1 MIKLSKLNPF
11 SIITSLLAIIFIVY
25 FIFEAKKSRS
35 DIDANLKTTVGRIVK
50 YQTGGNTVS
59 YVTYSYR
66 VNGVD
71 YMGSSSKRA
80 FKGCED
86 THWCIGATL
95 TIEYSSINPRN
106 SRINWDAGYVLPNPP
121 PTAGAS
127 VRRGAE

>member
-1 MIKLSKLNPF
+1 MSKFNKLNPF
-11 SIITSLLAIIFIVY
+11 SITTSLLAIIFIVY
-25 FIFEAKKSRS
+25 FIFQARISKS
-35 DIDANLKTTVGRIVK
+35 DIDLNLKTTVGRIVK

-71 YMGSSSKRA
+71 YMGSSSKQA
-80 FKGCED
+80 FKGCEN

-95 TIEYSSINPRN
+95 TIGMQATSFLPTPTKAL
-106 SRINWDAGYVLPNPP
+106 AGAATHPI
-121 PTAGAS
+121 AGAS